1 MASFRSASA
10 LKLRQTA
17 VPALHKRSAH
27 DLMIQHKPSPSGSMP
42 ARAIIRHGPP
52 TGGRS
57 AQNGQVATVFGCTGF
72 LGRYL
77 VHKLAKQGT
86 QVVVPYR
93 DEDSKRHLKVMGDLG
108 QIVPLQIEECVRHS
122 DVVYN
127 LASRDWETRNF
138 TYEDVNVTGPELI
151 ARVCREAGVPRFVHV
166 SHLNAASDSPSAFY
180 RTKYEGERRVRDA
193 FGRAATIVRPGP
205 LFGAED
211 WLLNGIACEL
221 TRAVFLAFEANRT
234 PPEAYPTL
242 FHLNNGQTR
251 TRPAHVLDVAE
262 ALNVMLT
269 APRASDGATFALPGP
284 RTYTHASLVAL
295 VEAMTLKSHMA
306 PNLPKPVAMAIATVL
321 NRALWWPTVSPDE
334 VIRKYIDDAG
344 AQVAPDN
351 QGMPE
356 GWAQQTAE
364 EAASAHGIDGE
375 AVKGWQELNIDP
387 ETVEEHAIKYLR
399 RFRSAATFD
408 APVELGSFKA
418 PKTYHVVE

>member
-1 MASFRSASA
+1 MASFRSASS
-10 LKLRQTA
+10 LRLRQG
-17 VPALHKRSAH
+17 VPVIQKRSAH
-27 DLMIQHKPSPSGSMP
+27 DLVIQRKPSPSGATP

-86 QVVVPYR
+86 QVIVPYR

-108 QIVPLQIEECVRHS
+108 QIVPLEWDVRNAKQIEECVRHS

-127 LASRDWETRNF
+127 LTGRDWETR
-138 TYEDVNVTGPELI
+138 GAELI
-151 ARVCREAGVPRFVHV
+151 ARVSRDVGVPRLVHV
-166 SHLNAASDSPSAFY
+166 SHLNASPDSPSEFY
-180 RTKYEGERRVRDA
+180 RTKFEGERRVRDA

-211 WLLNGIACEL
+211 WLLNGIAS
-221 TRAVFLAFEANRT
+221 
-234 PPEAYPTL
+234 YPTL

-262 ALNVMLT
+262 ALNVMLN
-269 APRASDGATFALPGP
+269 APRTSDGATFALPGP

-295 VEAMTLKSHMA
+295 VGAMTLKSHAA
-306 PNLPKPVAMAIATVL
+306 PNLPKPVAMAIATVF

-344 AQVAPDN
+344 AEVVPVND
-351 QGMPE
+351 GVPE
-356 GWAQQTAE
+356 GWAQQTDA
-364 EAASAHGIDGE
+364 AMASARGIDGE
-375 AVKGWQELNIDP
+375 PVKGWEELYIDP
-387 ETVEEHAIKYLR
+387 ETIEEHAIKYLR

>member
-1 MASFRSASA
+1 MASFRSAST
-10 LKLRQTA
+10 LRLRQG
-17 VPALHKRSAH
+17 VPAIQKRSAH
-27 DLMIQHKPSPSGSMP
+27 DLVIQHKPSPSGATP

-86 QVVVPYR
+86 QVIVPYR

-108 QIVPLQIEECVRHS
+108 QIVPLEWDIRNAKQIEECVRHS

-127 LASRDWETRNF
+127 LTSRDWETRNF
-138 TYEDVNVTGPELI
+138 TYSDVNVAGAELI
-151 ARVCREAGVPRFVHV
+151 ARVSRDVGVPRFVHV
-166 SHLNAASDSPSAFY
+166 SHLNAAPDSPSEFY
-180 RTKYEGERRVRDA
+180 RTKFEGERRVRDA
-193 FGRAATIVRPGP
+193 FGRDATIVRPGP

-211 WLLNGIACEL
+211 WLLNGIAS
-221 TRAVFLAFEANRT
+221 
-234 PPEAYPTL
+234 YPTL

-262 ALNVMLT
+262 ALNVMLN
-269 APRASDGATFALPGP
+269 APRTSDGATFALPGP

-295 VEAMTLKSHMA
+295 VGAMTLKSHAA

-344 AQVAPDN
+344 AEVAPVND
-351 QGMPE
+351 GMPE
-356 GWAQQTAE
+356 GWAQQTDA
-364 EAASAHGIDGE
+364 AMASARGIDGE
-375 AVKGWQELNIDP
+375 PVKGWEELYIDP
-387 ETVEEHAIKYLR
+387 ETIEEHAIKYLR